1 MSQKPQTKPKS
12 AFRIIVDTTIWTLEP
27 PRQSLQ
33 LTMLSS
39 ITGIPINRPNGTFLG
54 IEIVDENFKLT
65 FYNAKK
71 KPIEMSSSRQL
82 ISIAPNKPI

>member
-39 ITGIPINRPNGTFLG
+39 ITGIPITASL
-54 IEIVDENFKLT
+54 I
-65 FYNAKK
+65 
-71 KPIEMSSSRQL
+71 SSRR
-82 ISIAPNKPI
+82 